1 MTVVV
6 DASIALKWVVPQE
19 HTEEALALRDRWQRD
34 SERIIAPPLFRAEVT
49 NVVRQYVR
57 RGNLRL
63 IEAPEILDVLLS
75 SVASVEPEGLYTRAL
90 SITNDHGLG
99 AVYDSIYLALAEFE
113 DCDMWTADLKFAR
126 GVQDYYEKLQTI
138 G

>member
-34 SERIIAPPLFRAEVT
+34 SERLIAPPLFRAEVT
-49 NVVRQYVR
+49 NVIRRYVR
-57 RGNLRL
+57 RGHLHL
-63 IEAPEILDVLLS
+63 IEAPEVLDVLLS
-75 SVASVEPEGLYTRAL
+75 SVASVEPEGLYVRAL
-90 SITNDHGLG
+90 SIANDHGLS
-99 AVYDSIYLALAEFE
+99 AAYDSIYLALAEFKS
-113 DCDMWTADLKFAR
+113 CDMWTADLKFAR
-126 GVQDYYEKLQTI
+126 AVQDYYKQLRTI